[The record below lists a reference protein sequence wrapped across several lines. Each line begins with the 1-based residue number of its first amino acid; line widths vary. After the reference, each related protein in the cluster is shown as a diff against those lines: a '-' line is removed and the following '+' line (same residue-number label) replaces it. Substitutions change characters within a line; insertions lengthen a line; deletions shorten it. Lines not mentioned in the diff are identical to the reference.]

1 MSNNNDR
8 KTTGC
13 KFRNWLMTITRNKQ
27 LPAKHPGHVFRDRVL
42 NRKGMTITE
51 AAKEL
56 RINRQ
61 YLKDFTE
68 GKAPITVSLASN
80 IALFTGI
87 SLEFWVRL
95 HCTYDVYMNSKY
107 HA

>member
-1 MSNNNDR
+1 
-8 KTTGC
+8 
-13 KFRNWLMTITRNKQ
+13 MTITRNKQ

-42 NRKGMTITE
+42 HRKGMTISE

-68 GKAPITVSLASN
+68 GKAPLTVSLASN

-87 SLEFWVRL
+87 SLEFWTRL
-95 HCTYDVYMNSKY
+95 QGKYVVYMNSKY

>member
-1 MSNNNDR
+1 MSKNYGP

-13 KFRNWLMTITRNKQ
+13 KFRNGLMTITRNKQ

-42 NRKGMTITE
+42 NREGITISE

-56 RINRQ
+56 RVNRQ
-61 YLKDFTE
+61 YLEDFTE
-68 GKAPITVSLASN
+68 GKAPLTVSLASN

-95 HCTYDVYMNSKY
+95 QMIYDVYMNSKY